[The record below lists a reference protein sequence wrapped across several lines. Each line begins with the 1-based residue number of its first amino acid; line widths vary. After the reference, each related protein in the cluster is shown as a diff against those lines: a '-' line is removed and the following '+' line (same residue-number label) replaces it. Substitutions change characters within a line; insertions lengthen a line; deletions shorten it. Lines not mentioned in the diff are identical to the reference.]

1 MCDLTDMCFLKRSY
15 LHITVCVCIAAIVLY
30 HSLSVNIILLIIAV
44 HPGAMENGFAYFY
57 VYLCHVFIFKIIFL
71 IPVHKYGVVGM
82 QNVTLKG
89 EACDF

>member
-1 MCDLTDMCFLKRSY
+1 MLWKT
-15 LHITVCVCIAAIVLY
+15 A
-30 HSLSVNIILLIIAV
+30 
-44 HPGAMENGFAYFY
+44 FAYFY

-82 QNVTLKG
+82 QNVTLEG